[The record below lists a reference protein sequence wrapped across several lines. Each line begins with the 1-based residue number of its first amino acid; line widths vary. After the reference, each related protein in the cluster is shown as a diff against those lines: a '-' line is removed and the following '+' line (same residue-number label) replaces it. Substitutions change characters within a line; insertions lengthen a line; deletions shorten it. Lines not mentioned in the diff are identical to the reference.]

1 MDIICIYI
9 NIYYHLF
16 ECGWKKV
23 YKELYLYFEMEGI
36 IDTLLNIVYSL
47 IVATEPIYASQH
59 RSVNKYQ
66 H

>member
-1 MDIICIYI
+1 MDIVCIYI
-9 NIYYHLF
+9 NIHYHLF
-16 ECGWKKV
+16 ECGYKKV
-23 YKELYLYFEMEGI
+23 YKELYFEMEGVI
-36 IDTLLNIVYSL
+36 NTLLNILYSL